1 MTGDPRYFNPISDCD
16 WSFGQDHQAADEIAR
31 DILQAEADPYTDRAC
46 KDSQRAEMNAG
57 IFQNNQNANYQ
68 HDVADD
74 LGDGVLERT
83 IESAVDEKPI
93 KKKAFR
99 SGGDPK
105 NRDQDGDKQKNLEKT
120 KRNGWE
126 RRVPGQRNAR
136 CVNRADGEKDE
147 RGQA

>member
-1 MTGDPRYFNPISDCD
+1 MIIDLGAAMAQGPSPDRDGP
-16 WSFGQDHQAADEIAR
+16 FGQDDEAADEIAR

-99 SGGDPK
+99 S
-105 NRDQDGDKQKNLEKT
+105 
-120 KRNGWE
+120 
-126 RRVPGQRNAR
+126 
-136 CVNRADGEKDE
+136 
-147 RGQA
+147 